1 MKRVSQWPCVLLR
14 RPARPSPFLA
24 ENGEP
29 LPGSVSEKVRVTV
42 NGVDQGMFIEG
53 RDARNPVLLYL
64 HGGIPDYFLTAR
76 YPTGLDEYFTVVW
89 WEQRG
94 SGLSYR
100 AGLPPET
107 VSPEQLISDTLEVTD
122 YLRRRFAQEK
132 IYLMGRSGGTFI
144 GVQTAARAPERYHA
158 YIAVAQ
164 MSHQLKS
171 EQLAYDHMLRRLE
184 ADGNAKMVRK
194 LSRAPVTDTIPLP
207 DPYLSVRDVAM
218 HRLGI
223 GTTRD
228 MRSILRGLVLPSLQ
242 CKGYTLSEKIDLWRG
257 KIHSGRLLW
266 NTQLATDLT
275 EQVPRLEIPVY
286 FLHGVHDYTVSYTE
300 AKSYFEQLE
309 APVKGFYTFE
319 RSAHSPMFEEPERLR
334 EIMQGDVLTGS
345 TGLADRLPEPR
356 ANGLD
361 AVGSERFICAEANAR
376 SFGRGH
382 SRAEPMRGTA
392 RE

>member
-1 MKRVSQWPCVLLR
+1 MEDSLAPGRSARTLAKNATPIGLVTGAVLLLSALGLAVALLLR
-14 RPARPSPFLA
+14 RPAGPRPFLG
-24 ENGEP
+24 EDGEP
-29 LPGSVSEKVRVTV
+29 LPGSVSEKIRVTI
-42 NGVDQGMFIEG
+42 NGVDQGMFIKG
-53 RDARNPVLLYL
+53 RDVRNPVLLYL
-64 HGGIPDYFLTAR
+64 HGGLPDYFLTAR
-76 YPTGLDEYFTVVW
+76 YPTGLDEYFTVAW
-89 WEQRG
+89 WEQPG

-100 AGLPPET
+100 AGLPPER
-107 VSPEQLISDTLEVTD
+107 VSPERLISDALEVTD

-171 EQLAYDHMLRRLE
+171 EQLAYDYMLRRFE

-194 LSRAPVTDTIPLP
+194 LSRAPVTDTVPLP
-207 DPYLSVRDVAM
+207 DSYLSVRDPAM

-228 MRSILRGLVLPSLQ
+228 MRSIVSGLLLPSLRSRE
-242 CKGYTLSEKIDLWRG
+242 YTLGEKIDLWRG
-257 KIHSGRLLW
+257 KIYSGRLLW

-275 EQVPRLEIPVY
+275 RRVPRLEIPVY

-300 AKSYFEQLE
+300 TKSYFERLD

-345 TGLADRLPEPR
+345 IGLADRLP
-356 ANGLD
+356 
-361 AVGSERFICAEANAR
+361 
-376 SFGRGH
+376 
-382 SRAEPMRGTA
+382 
-392 RE
+392 